1 MPGNHNRGR
10 SVSRRQSADSAG
22 WPTIDGNNRVRRN
35 PASARRRIP
44 ADGPTP
50 PRRTR
55 NQRRTI
61 TARNIADVDAVTTAA
76 APPPRAFVYPR
87 SPSPAKAVIP
97 VPHAALVWHVAPGI
111 TRHPHIAGAR
121 RPHPVAVAVGIPSRA
136 GRIIRRPDISLA
148 GHVIPAS
155 IRVQIVPRRIAVV

>member
-1 MPGNHNRGR
+1 MPGNHHRGR
-10 SVSRRQSADSAG
+10 SVSRRQSADSVG
-22 WPTIDGNNRVRRN
+22 WPTIDGNNRVSRN
-35 PASARRRIP
+35 PASAWLRIP
-44 ADGPTP
+44 ADRPAR

-55 NQRRTI
+55 NLRRTI
-61 TARNIADVDAVTTAA
+61 TARNIADVDAITAA
-76 APPPRAFVYPR
+76 TPPPRAFVYPR

-97 VPHAALVWHVAPGI
+97 VPHAALVWHVAPAI
-111 TRHPHIAGAR
+111 TRHPHIAATR
-121 RPHPVAVAVGIPSRA
+121 RPHPVAAAVGIPSRA